1 MPLQKIVFKPGVN
14 RENTNYANEGGWF
27 NGDKIRFR
35 SGFPEKI
42 GGWTRATPGQFFDG
56 VCRSLINW
64 FDLSNNNL
72 IGLGTH
78 KKYYIVPNSTTYRN
92 ITPIRLTVDPMA
104 TNPFAT
110 TSGSSVVV
118 VTVVAH
124 NAQAGDYV
132 TFSGVPA
139 STIGGI
145 DGDLFNAEFEILNI
159 LTSSTFEID
168 LGVPATSTA
177 TGGGSAAE
185 AQFQLSI
192 GLSVYTIG
200 TGWGAGVWNGA
211 NRTVFATLA
220 YTSGTKNVL
229 LNSTS
234 TTINVDSTTGFA
246 ASGFIQINSEIISYA
261 GVTATTFTG
270 CVRGATIS
278 GSSTPA
284 TDHAQPPT
292 TGSAVPP
299 PILVYQVVSILGT
312 TGWGEASDIA
322 FGVGQQLRLWSHD
335 TFGQDLV
342 INPRGSTIYYW
353 ANNTATYPPAVTLA
367 SLSTAAGFVGSE
379 VPANT
384 NQVLVS
390 DVSRFVVAIG
400 SQPYGSA
407 TFDPMTIRWSDQEN
421 PFDWD
426 STDPTNQAGE
436 QRLSAGSFTVCARE
450 SRQEILIWTDAAL
463 YSMQY
468 LGPPY
473 VWGFT
478 LLMDNISI
486 MSPNAAVIA
495 NNITFWM
502 GADKFYIYSGRVDT
516 LACTVRQYIFQ
527 DLAFD
532 QRFQIVSGTNEGFSE
547 VWWHYVS
554 KDEVALANQEA
565 RSPTID
571 KYVIYNYLDQVWY
584 YGTLRRTAWLDSGL
598 YSTPF
603 AATGDDTAGTLVF
616 HERGTDNAETDSP
629 KPIAAFIQ
637 SSDFDIGDGHNFG
650 FVWRMLP
657 DVNFAGS
664 TLPNPEVEITLFPRT
679 NSGTNYR
686 GLTSVS
692 PQTITATDTVI
703 PVLGTSN
710 FESSGLLLI
719 DAEIIAYSGKT
730 PASFTGC
737 VRAFLNTT
745 AEPHVF
751 NSTVSAYSIQSN
763 VIKSSTY
770 PVEQFTGQIY
780 TRVRGRQMAFRIGS
794 TNLGTAW
801 QLGAPRIDIR
811 PDGKR

>member
-42 GGWTRATPGQFFDG
+42 GGWVRATPGQFFDG
-56 VCRSLINW
+56 VCRTLINW
-64 FDLSNNNL
+64 FDLSSNNL
-72 IGLGTH
+72 IGVGTH
-78 KKYYIVPNSTTYRN
+78 KKYYIVPNATTYRN
-92 ITPIRLTVDPMA
+92 ITPIRLTVDPLA
-104 TNPFAT
+104 SNPFAT
-110 TSGSSVVV
+110 TDGSSIVV
-118 VTVVAH
+118 VTVTAH

-139 STIGGI
+139 TTIGGI

-159 LTSSTFEID
+159 LTSSTFTID
-168 LGVPATSTA
+168 LGVLATSTA
-177 TGGGSAAE
+177 TGGGTVVE

-192 GLSVYTIG
+192 GLPVFTIG

-211 NRTVFATLA
+211 NRTVSATLA

-229 LNSTS
+229 LDSVS
-234 TTINVDSTTGFA
+234 TTINVDSTTGFT

-261 GVTATTFTG
+261 GITGTSFTG

-292 TGSAVPP
+292 TGSATPP

-335 TFGQDLV
+335 TFGEDL
-342 INPRGSTIYYW
+342 IISPRGSTIYYW

-367 SLSTAAGFVGSE
+367 SLATTAGFIGSE

-390 DVSRFVVAIG
+390 DVSRFVIAIG
-400 SQPYGSA
+400 SQPYGNA

-421 PFDWD
+421 PYQWV
-426 STDPTNQAGE
+426 PAATNQSGE

-486 MSPNAAVIA
+486 ISPNAAVIA

-554 KDEVALANQEA
+554 NEEVALANQEA

-571 KYVIYNYLDQVWY
+571 KYVIFNYIDQVWY

-603 AATGDDTAGTLVF
+603 AATGNDTAGTLVF

-629 KPIAAFIQ
+629 KPIAAYVE

-664 TLPNPEVEITLFPRT
+664 TTPNPKADFTLYPRT

-710 FESSGLLLI
+710 FENSGLLLI

-730 PASFTGC
+730 PTSFTGC
-737 VRAFLNTT
+737 VRGFLNTT
-745 AEPHVF
+745 AEPHIT
-751 NSTVSAYSIQSN
+751 NAAVSAYSIQSN

-780 TRVRGRQMAFRIGS
+780 TRVRGRQMSMRIGS
-794 TNLGTAW
+794 TDLGTAW

>member
-1 MPLQKIVFKPGVN
+1 
-14 RENTNYANEGGWF
+14 
-27 NGDKIRFR
+27 
-35 SGFPEKI
+35 
-42 GGWTRATPGQFFDG
+42 
-56 VCRSLINW
+56 
-64 FDLSNNNL
+64 
-72 IGLGTH
+72 
-78 KKYYIVPNSTTYRN
+78 
-92 ITPIRLTVDPMA
+92 
-104 TNPFAT
+104 
-110 TSGSSVVV
+110 
-118 VTVVAH
+118 
-124 NAQAGDYV
+124 
-132 TFSGVPA
+132 
-139 STIGGI
+139 
-145 DGDLFNAEFEILNI
+145 
-159 LTSSTFEID
+159 
-168 LGVPATSTA
+168 
-177 TGGGSAAE
+177 
-185 AQFQLSI
+185 
-192 GLSVYTIG
+192 
-200 TGWGAGVWNGA
+200 
-211 NRTVFATLA
+211 
-220 YTSGTKNVL
+220 
-229 LNSTS
+229 
-234 TTINVDSTTGFA
+234 
-246 ASGFIQINSEIISYA
+246 
-261 GVTATTFTG
+261 
-270 CVRGATIS
+270 
-278 GSSTPA
+278 
-284 TDHAQPPT
+284 
-292 TGSAVPP
+292 
-299 PILVYQVVSILGT
+299 
-312 TGWGEASDIA
+312 
-322 FGVGQQLRLWSHD
+322 
-335 TFGQDLV
+335 
-342 INPRGSTIYYW
+342 
-353 ANNTATYPPAVTLA
+353 VTLA

-390 DVSRFVVAIG
+390 DVSRFVIAIG
-400 SQPYGSA
+400 SQPYQSA

-421 PFDWD
+421 PYQWV
-426 STDPTNQAGE
+426 PAATNQSGE

-486 MSPNAAVIA
+486 ISPNAAVIA

-554 KDEVALANQEA
+554 KEEVALANQEA

-603 AATGDDTAGTLVF
+603 AATGNDTAGTLIF

-629 KPIAAFIQ
+629 KPIVAFIQ

-710 FESSGLLLI
+710 FENSGLLLI